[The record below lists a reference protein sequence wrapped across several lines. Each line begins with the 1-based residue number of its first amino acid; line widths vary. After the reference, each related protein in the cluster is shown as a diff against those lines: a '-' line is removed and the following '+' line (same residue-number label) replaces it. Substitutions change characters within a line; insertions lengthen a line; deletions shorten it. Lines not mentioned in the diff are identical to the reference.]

1 MEKHPENLAFRTE
14 ENTLPPMNELPTKH
28 SQDFMRVYGSLVS
41 TSATIFDVSF
51 IFGQAITED
60 HQNPYI
66 ERKVAV
72 TMSWQAAKAFA
83 QLLNSTITSYERQAG
98 EIKFLALPPQSEQP
112 VSE

>member
-1 MEKHPENLAFRTE
+1 MEKQAENLAFRTE
-14 ENTLPPMNELPTKH
+14 ENTLPPMSELPARH
-28 SQDFMRVYGSLVS
+28 AQDFMRVYGSLVS

-51 IFGQAITED
+51 IFGQSITED
-60 HQNPYI
+60 VQNAYI
-66 ERKVAV
+66 EQKVAV

-112 VSE
+112 ASE